1 MAWSRW
7 VMTLKVVCVS
17 FVGMSGSQV
26 WAQDVPFSDWQHA
39 SPDRVLEFPR
49 DHASHPAFR
58 IEWWYYTGN
67 LDAAAGRRFGYQVTF
82 FRVGVD
88 PAPANPSRWA
98 VRDLYMAHLALTD
111 LENGRHLFDERLNR
125 AGGGWAGARADRLEV
140 WNEDWRLSGDGS
152 THALELASE
161 DAGFGLTLSLVE
173 NRPPVLHGG
182 NGFSQKGMAVGNASH
197 YYSLTRMPTTGEVR
211 IGDETF
217 AVSGSSWMDHEF
229 GTSFLEPSQQ
239 GWDWFSL
246 QLDDGTDLMVYQ
258 LRQLDGTAH
267 ARSAGTVV
275 AADGTTRTLGVK
287 DYRLTP
293 GRVWTSPTSAAAY
306 PVEWRVEVPSAS
318 LDLSVHAVVDAQ
330 ELHTEDS
337 TGVTYWEGSVR
348 VTGTHRGQAVTG
360 RGYLELTGYAGQPLS
375 EVLR

>member
-1 MAWSRW
+1 MTWFRVVLTLMVMGVSVPWMSRG
-7 VMTLKVVCVS
+7 VVR
-17 FVGMSGSQV
+17 
-26 WAQDVPFSDWQHA
+26 AQDGPPSEWQHA

-49 DHASHPAFR
+49 DHASHPAYR

-67 LDAAAGRRFGYQVTF
+67 LDAAGGRSFGYQVTF

-98 VRDLYMAHLALTD
+98 VRDLYMAHLAVTD

-125 AGGGWAGARADRLEV
+125 AGGGWAGARDDRLEV
-140 WNEDWRLSGDGS
+140 WNEDWRLWLEGS
-152 THALELASE
+152 NHRMELASE
-161 DAGFGLTLSLVE
+161 DAGFGLALSLVDA
-173 NRPPVLHGG
+173 RPPVLHGG
-182 NGFSQKGMAVGNASH
+182 NGFSQKGMSVGNASH

-211 IGDETF
+211 IGDDTF
-217 AVSGSSWMDHEF
+217 PVSGSSWMDHEF

-239 GWDWFSL
+239 GWDWFSV

-258 LRQLDGTAH
+258 LRQVDGSTH
-267 ARSAGTVV
+267 VRSAGTVV
-275 AADGTTRTLGVK
+275 GPDGAAQTLGVH

-293 GRVWTSPTSAAAY
+293 GRVWTSPTSPAAY
-306 PVEWRVEVPSAS
+306 PVEWRVEVPSAA
-318 LDLSVHAVVDAQ
+318 LDLSVQAVVDGQ
-330 ELHTEDS
+330 ELHTEES
-337 TGVTYWEGSVR
+337 TGVTYWEGAIR
-348 VTGTHRGQAVTG
+348 VTGTHEGRTVTG